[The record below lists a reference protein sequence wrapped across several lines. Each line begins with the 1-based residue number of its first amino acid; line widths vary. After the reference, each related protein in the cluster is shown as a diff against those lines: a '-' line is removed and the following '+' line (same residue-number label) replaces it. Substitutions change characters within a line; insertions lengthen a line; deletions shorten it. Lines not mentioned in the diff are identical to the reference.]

1 MTPKFYTFEI
11 IEIMVY
17 VRFPNVKTGISP
29 SPRTMVDLNNLTATQ
44 RVMLTRNRIWGNML
58 GNSESNGYQ
67 TLKKKLQGESR
78 MQWYK
83 MHDLKMIYP
92 WIDNWE
98 DRNKKKLKY
107 EERKSRIFM
116 RGIKIGVKRTVSNKS
131 MTSFEQGGKAK
142 TPEELQAEAEAA
154 AKAKMTDDLLTQ
166 L

>member
-1 MTPKFYTFEI
+1 
-11 IEIMVY
+11 
-17 VRFPNVKTGISP
+17 
-29 SPRTMVDLNNLTATQ
+29 
-44 RVMLTRNRIWGNML
+44 
-58 GNSESNGYQ
+58 
-67 TLKKKLQGESR
+67 
-78 MQWYK
+78 

-131 MTSFEQGGKAK
+131 MNTFEQGGKTK

-166 L
+166 LWEVRV